1 MDWRCLQS
9 QGCLHQVGEE
19 EMIIDPMDALNGL
32 QSAIS
37 MVKKASK
44 VANDIGGLAPM
55 IGKMFD
61 AKSQA
66 TKAMLQAKREKK
78 GSNMGAA
85 LQIEMALEQARAF
98 EEELKMLFMQ
108 TGKIDVWNKIKA
120 RQAEMDRDDAKE
132 MAALKAADKKAKEKE
147 AEMQE
152 WAMIIGGTA
161 FVILLV
167 FIGINEMME
176 LCKGARCGR

>member
-1 MDWRCLQS
+1 M
-9 QGCLHQVGEE
+9 
-19 EMIIDPMDALNGL
+19 IDPMTALAGI

-44 VANDIGGLAPM
+44 VANDLGSLAPM

-61 AKSQA
+61 AKSTA
-66 TKAMLQAKREKK
+66 TKALIESKRNK
-78 GSNMGAA
+78 GSNMGTA

-120 RQAEMDRDDAKE
+120 RQAEMDLADAKE
-132 MAALKAADKKAKEKE
+132 MKALKDEEKKQKQKEQE
-147 AEMQE
+147 QLE
-152 WAMIIGGTA
+152 WALLIGGIGL
-161 FVILLV
+161 VILLV
-167 FIGINEMME
+167 GIGINELMDF
-176 LCKGARCGR
+176 CHTTRRCGR

>member
-1 MDWRCLQS
+1 M
-9 QGCLHQVGEE
+9 
-19 EMIIDPMDALNGL
+19 IDPITALAGI

-44 VANDIGGLAPM
+44 VANDLGSLAPM

-61 AKSQA
+61 AKSVA
-66 TKAMLQAKREKK
+66 TKAMLQAKQSGK
-78 GSNMGAA
+78 GSNMGTA

-120 RQAEMDRDDAKE
+120 RQAEMDLADAKE
-132 MAALKAADKKAKEKE
+132 LSALKKAEKEAKEKE
-147 AEMQE
+147 QEMNDL
-152 WAMIIGGTA
+152 AMIIGGVA
-161 FVILLV
+161 FVLFLV
-167 FIGINEMME
+167 FIGVNELMTFCE
-176 LCKGARCGR
+176 TTRRCGR

>member
-1 MDWRCLQS
+1 
-9 QGCLHQVGEE
+9 
-19 EMIIDPMDALNGL
+19 MIPIDPISALNGL

-44 VANDIGGLAPM
+44 VANDLGSLAPM
-55 IGKMFD
+55 LGKMFD

-66 TKAMLQAKREKK
+66 TKAMLQAKTSKK

-85 LQIEMALEQARAF
+85 LEIEMALEQARAF

-120 RQAEMDRDDAKE
+120 RQAEMDLADAKE
-132 MAALKAADKKAKEKE
+132 LSALKKAEKEAKAKEE
-147 AEMQE
+147 ELQE
-152 WAMIIGGTA
+152 WAMIIGGVF
-161 FVILLV
+161 FVLFLIV
-167 FIGINEMME
+167 VGVNEMMDF
-176 LCKGARCGR
+176 CQQTRRCGR

>member
-1 MDWRCLQS
+1 
-9 QGCLHQVGEE
+9 VGEK
-19 EMIIDPMDALNGL
+19 EMIDPVTALAGI

-37 MVKKASK
+37 LVKKAAK
-44 VANDIGGLAPM
+44 VANDLGSLAPM

-61 AKSQA
+61 AKSVA
-66 TKAMLQAKREKK
+66 TKAMLQAKRDKK
-78 GSNMGAA
+78 GSNMGTA

-132 MAALKAADKKAKEKE
+132 MAALRAEEKKAKAKEQEEKE
-147 AEMQE
+147 IVIAIT
-152 WAMIIGGTA
+152 AVA
-161 FVILLV
+161 FVLFLV
-167 FIGINEMME
+167 GIGIYE
-176 LCKGARCGR
+176 LMDFCQTSRRCGGR

>member
-1 MDWRCLQS
+1 M
-9 QGCLHQVGEE
+9 
-19 EMIIDPMDALNGL
+19 IDPLTALAGI

-61 AKSQA
+61 AKSTA
-66 TKAMLQAKREKK
+66 TKALIDAKKNK
-78 GSNMGAA
+78 GSNMGTA

-120 RQAEMDRDDAKE
+120 RQAEMDLADAKE
-132 MAALKAADKKAKEKE
+132 ISALKRADKEAKAKE
-147 AEMQE
+147 QE
-152 WAMIIGGTA
+152 QLEIGLAIGGIC
-161 FVILLV
+161 FVLFLV
-167 FIGINEMME
+167 FVGVNELMTFCE
-176 LCKGARCGR
+176 TTRRCGR

>member
-1 MDWRCLQS
+1 M
-9 QGCLHQVGEE
+9 
-19 EMIIDPMDALNGL
+19 IDPITALNGL

-44 VANDIGGLAPM
+44 VANDLGSLAPM
-55 IGKMFD
+55 LGKMFD

-66 TKAMLQAKREKK
+66 TKAMIQAKNSRK

-108 TGKIDVWNKIKA
+108 TGKIDVWNKIKE

-132 MAALKAADKKAKEKE
+132 VAALKAADKKARERE
-147 AEMQE
+147 EEMQE
-152 WAMIIGGTA
+152 WAIIIGGIV
-161 FVILLV
+161 FVLFLV
-167 FIGINEMME
+167 FIGINELMS
-176 LCKGARCGR
+176 LCPKGGCGR